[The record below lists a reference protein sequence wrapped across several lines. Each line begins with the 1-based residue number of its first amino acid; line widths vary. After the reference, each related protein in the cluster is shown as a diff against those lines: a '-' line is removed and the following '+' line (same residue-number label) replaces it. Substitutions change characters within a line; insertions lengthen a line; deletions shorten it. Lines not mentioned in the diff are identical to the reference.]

1 MSYPLWYTNRMMK
14 MKEKQIKVGD
24 EVRYGFSLLIVDE
37 IDGETF
43 WCIDEDGLH
52 LGLTIDQI
60 DQY

>member
-1 MSYPLWYTNRMMK
+1 MMK